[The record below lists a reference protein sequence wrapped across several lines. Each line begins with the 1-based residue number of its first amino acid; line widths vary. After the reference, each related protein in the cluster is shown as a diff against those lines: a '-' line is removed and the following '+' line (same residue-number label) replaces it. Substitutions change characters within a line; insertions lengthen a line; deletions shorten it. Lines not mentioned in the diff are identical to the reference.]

1 MQVRG
6 YYSLCWRQSSQNF
19 NEVLKDVCSS
29 ASPSL
34 YPPPSSPH
42 SSVLLRLSVSPS
54 LSSILR
60 IPPPFLISSDLIGF
74 PPKISILSFVF
85 PLLALQL
92 LPSKTVS
99 GQLLMSLT
107 LCRRRVS
114 SRKSLHPSATPFT
127 ARWVRLVHIGR
138 NLLVLRHRS

>member
-34 YPPPSSPH
+34 CPPLRLPIPPSF
-42 SSVLLRLSVSPS
+42 SVSPS
-54 LSSILR
+54 LRPSPLSFAS
-60 IPPPFLISSDLIGF
+60 PPPFLISSDLIGF
-74 PPKISILSFVF
+74 PPQISILSSVV

-92 LPSKTVS
+92 LPSKTDS

-107 LCRRRVS
+107 RCRRRVS
-114 SRKSLHPSATPFT
+114 SRKSLLPSATPFT
-127 ARWVRLVHIGR
+127 ARLVRLVHIGR
-138 NLLVLRHRS
+138 NLLILRHRS